1 MRQSPPSQAIHL
13 VLVFLEERNIFKDSV
28 QPSYRAESG
37 GPVNLLFVHLSV
49 SLPPPSLSL
58 SRSLHGRRSPFTRDP
73 FVSSHSFLPI
83 RYRVG
88 RAVDETRAPPEL
100 YFYLS
105 PRRHHDS
112 SLRLLGSASSLG
124 GAGDK

>member
-58 SRSLHGRRSPFTRDP
+58 SRSLASRATIPFHSRPIRFFP
-73 FVSSHSFLPI
+73 FVTALDAPSTRRVPHPSFI
-83 RYRVG
+83 FIYR
-88 RAVDETRAPPEL
+88 
-100 YFYLS
+100 
-105 PRRHHDS
+105 HDATTILLLVFS
-112 SLRLLGSASSLG
+112 ARRLLLEERVIN
-124 GAGDK
+124 K

>member
-1 MRQSPPSQAIHL
+1 MADPSTFYSSIYPSRFLLHL
-13 VLVFLEERNIFKDSV
+13 
-28 QPSYRAESG
+28 
-37 GPVNLLFVHLSV
+37 
-49 SLPPPSLSL
+49 SLSL
-58 SRSLHGRRSPFTRDP
+58 ARFTGDDPLSLET
-73 FVSSHSFLPI
+73 HSFLPI

-88 RAVDETRAPPEL
+88 RAVDETRASPEL